1 MKTNQLIKKQ
11 ARLLLKGNWVPLII
25 GLSAVLLAVLLAVLT
40 ALCLETALLYL
51 FDLVNSEGTISDNI
65 SSCITVGCA
74 TLLMLLSPL
83 LNGVLKMCANLSVN
97 HQTYVSE
104 MFYFFSSPGLYLKTI
119 LVNLL
124 VLLSFAVMSALTD
137 IYRIIVIF
145 TNQDFGSEGISPVMV
160 LLLVAALI
168 VSVIIKILLYAILVH
183 YQMFVYSFGDKGF
196 AESTILLLPFAFK
209 HFGKLMRLSL
219 SFAGWFALCFFV
231 LPALYTVPYFAVS
244 SANMVKWLLQTES
257 KSAGGAL

>member
-25 GLSAVLLAVLLAVLT
+25 GLSAVLLAVLT
-40 ALCLETALLYL
+40 ALCLETALLFL
-51 FDLVNSEGTISDNI
+51 FDLVDSEGKVSNDNLLISF
-65 SSCITVGCA
+65 CITVGCA
-74 TLLMLLSPL
+74 TLLLLLSPL

-209 HFGKLMRLSL
+209 HFDKLMRLIL

>member
-25 GLSAVLLAVLLAVLT
+25 GLSAVLLAVLT

-51 FDLVNSEGTISDNI
+51 FDLVNSDGSVSNDNLLF
-65 SSCITVGCA
+65 SFCITVGCA

-209 HFGKLMRLSL
+209 HFGKLMRLIL